1 MEDGAGGARLH
12 VVMLPWLALGH
23 IIPFFELSKRIAC
36 KGHHVSFVST
46 PRNLLRLPRMPP
58 RLAPLINLVD
68 LLLPQV
74 DELPR
79 DAEATIDLTSQELRP
94 YLRKAYD
101 ELEGQLCRFLE
112 EARSPPVDWIV
123 FDYAPYWVPESP
135 QGSGPRLLRAAVGVD
150 GGRRRS
156 DDAGAPD
163 GSPEWISFPSTIAF
177 RGFEARE
184 LFRSGAERDIS
195 GVSEAIRF
203 GVAISDCQVVA
214 VRSCP
219 ELEPNWLN
227 LLTEIYRKTVVPV
240 GLLPPVAEEGPTRT
254 AASGGGSSTPF
265 LWAFRR
271 PSRDDGEE
279 LEKLPFPEGF
289 EERLDGRGLVCEGWL
304 PQVRIL
310 AHRAVAGFLTH
321 GGWNSVVEGLSLGR
335 AIILLPLM
343 FDQGLN
349 ARDLVERGIGVEVPR
364 DEVDGSFTA
373 DGISQALRLVMA
385 SPEGGPIRSIA
396 RESKATF
403 GDEELHDEHLTRF
416 IEYLVEH
423 RRAPP

>member
-1 MEDGAGGARLH
+1 MQKIYR
-12 VVMLPWLALGH
+12 
-23 IIPFFELSKRIAC
+23 
-36 KGHHVSFVST
+36 VSC
-46 PRNLLRLPRMPP
+46 N
-58 RLAPLINLVD
+58 I
-68 LLLPQV
+68 
-74 DELPR
+74 
-79 DAEATIDLTSQELRP
+79 
-94 YLRKAYD
+94 
-101 ELEGQLCRFLE
+101 
-112 EARSPPVDWIV
+112 
-123 FDYAPYWVPESP
+123 FDFS
-135 QGSGPRLLRAAVGVD
+135 
-150 GGRRRS
+150 
-156 DDAGAPD
+156 PD
-163 GSPEWISFPSTIAF
+163 GSPEWIPFPSTIAF

-203 GVAISDCQVVA
+203 GVAISDCQIVA

-227 LLTEIYRKTVVPV
+227 LLTEIYGRRSSRWGIFEWLDAQEAGSVLYAAFGSEVKLSRGELQEIALGWRNLSFPSC
-240 GLLPPVAEEGPTRT
+240 GLSAG
-254 AASGGGSSTPF
+254 
-265 LWAFRR
+265 R
-271 PSRDDGEE
+271 PGTMER
-279 LEKLPFPEGF
+279 
-289 EERLDGRGLVCEGWL
+289 ERLDGRGLVCEEWL

-310 AHRAVAGFLTH
+310 AH
-321 GGWNSVVEGLSLGR
+321 
-335 AIILLPLM
+335 
-343 FDQGLN
+343 
-349 ARDLVERGIGVEVPR
+349 RGIGVEVPR